1 MPSPLDKLTV
11 AILLGEAESTSSLAS
26 AKSCFLEYFMT
37 AHLPCRVVD
46 HFERAL
52 LSKLFC
58 KSRSV
63 YHPYGENRRTEC
75 LASVVLPGGRA
86 MSHHFFF
93 ETHLSPIARGVEL
106 ESSLPENFTV

>member
-46 HFERAL
+46 HFERAP
-52 LSKLFC
+52 LSKLFARVDQC
-58 KSRSV
+58 TIHMGKIEERSV
-63 YHPYGENRRTEC
+63 W
-75 LASVVLPGGRA
+75 
-86 MSHHFFF
+86 
-93 ETHLSPIARGVEL
+93 HL
-106 ESSLPENFTV
+106 